1 MKTLLFFMFAC
12 CGLFSSSLI
21 QAQARI
27 SQEADEQGLFSG
39 RVDRINPKASLLRVK
54 LDFANFRYINKG
66 DQVEFWNEYKGSH
79 RCEGHV
85 IGKSDEFMLLKMP
98 HFSRCT
104 RKVALFSGIYL
115 KFFAKNLVENLKK
128 GQALVVTLRKKHLA
142 LSGMMSREKVK
153 LDSYEEKVN
162 VVNKRYE
169 VLLGELAGKRRREI
183 IELEEEKNQALKKFK
198 DLQIQLNEL
207 DFKLERYRIHDENL
221 AFERWSLDSHFYF
234 KK

>member
-1 MKTLLFFMFAC
+1 
-12 CGLFSSSLI
+12 
-21 QAQARI
+21 
-27 SQEADEQGLFSG
+27 
-39 RVDRINPKASLLRVK
+39 
-54 LDFANFRYINKG
+54 
-66 DQVEFWNEYKGSH
+66 
-79 RCEGHV
+79 
-85 IGKSDEFMLLKMP
+85 
-98 HFSRCT
+98 
-104 RKVALFSGIYL
+104 
-115 KFFAKNLVENLKK
+115 
-128 GQALVVTLRKKHLA
+128 
-142 LSGMMSREKVK
+142 MSREKVK

-169 VLLGELAGKRRREI
+169 VLMGELAGKRHREI

>member
-1 MKTLLFFMFAC
+1 M
-12 CGLFSSSLI
+12 
-21 QAQARI
+21 
-27 SQEADEQGLFSG
+27 
-39 RVDRINPKASLLRVK
+39 RVK

-128 GQALVVTLRKKHLA
+128 RAGTGRNSSQKTLGPLGYDESRK
-142 LSGMMSREKVK
+142 
-153 LDSYEEKVN
+153 
-162 VVNKRYE
+162 
-169 VLLGELAGKRRREI
+169 GETRFL
-183 IELEEEKNQALKKFK
+183 
-198 DLQIQLNEL
+198 
-207 DFKLERYRIHDENL
+207 
-221 AFERWSLDSHFYF
+221 
-234 KK
+234 